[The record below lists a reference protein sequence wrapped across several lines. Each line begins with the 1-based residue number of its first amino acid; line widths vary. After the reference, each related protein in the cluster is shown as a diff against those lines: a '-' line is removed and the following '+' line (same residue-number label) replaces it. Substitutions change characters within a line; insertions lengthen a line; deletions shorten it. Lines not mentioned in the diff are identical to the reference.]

1 MEKLE
6 NWKIDE
12 EMCRRSE
19 EKLCKSILK
28 GLAKRSREK
37 HAMLADVEEG
47 QEQFVICIDDITG
60 KELPWHAVRKARE
73 LELKYLRDLGV
84 YEKVDE
90 KEAVAKYG
98 ITPVDTKWID
108 TGKAFQGE
116 PMQIRSRMCAREFKS
131 DDRPDLYAGT
141 PPLEALKAI
150 ISVAA
155 NNKNTF
161 SIMHIDVPRAY
172 FHAKAQRPVLIRLPV
187 EDRMGA
193 DAGKVG
199 LMKKNMY
206 GTRDAASNWKR
217 DWQGH
222 VQKWG
227 LQLGLSSK
235 NLFHHKEDRVSGL
248 THGDDFVF
256 TGPTEKLME
265 VERKMT
271 SVHPI
276 KAKVI
281 SYGSSKS
288 IKTLNRRMHWGERGI
303 MYQHDPRHVDVL
315 VKDPGLEHGNSVQT
329 PAAPGALEEEESE
342 PLSQDQHHRYRSLVA
357 RCLFLSQDRADIT
370 RIVNELCQKMSNPNQ
385 QSLARLKRLARYLK
399 RERQWGQVFVY
410 GAMTKDLTVFTDSDW
425 AGCKETRK
433 SSSAGVLMLGKH
445 TH

>member
-1 MEKLE
+1 
-6 NWKIDE
+6 
-12 EMCRRSE
+12 
-19 EKLCKSILK
+19 
-28 GLAKRSREK
+28 
-37 HAMLADVEEG
+37 
-47 QEQFVICIDDITG
+47 
-60 KELPWHAVRKARE
+60 
-73 LELKYLRDLGV
+73 
-84 YEKVDE
+84 
-90 KEAVAKYG
+90 
-98 ITPVDTKWID
+98 
-108 TGKAFQGE
+108 
-116 PMQIRSRMCAREFKS
+116 
-131 DDRPDLYAGT
+131 
-141 PPLEALKAI
+141 
-150 ISVAA
+150 
-155 NNKNTF
+155 
-161 SIMHIDVPRAY
+161 
-172 FHAKAQRPVLIRLPV
+172 
-187 EDRMGA
+187 MGA

-199 LMKKNMY
+199 LMKKSMY
-206 GTRDAASNWKR
+206 GTRDAASNWER

-248 THGDDFVF
+248 THGDDFVL
-256 TGPTEKLME
+256 TGPTEKL
-265 VERKMT
+265 KMT
-271 SVHPI
+271 SVYPI

-288 IKTLNRRMHWGERGI
+288 IKTLNRRLHWGKRGI

-315 VKDPGLEHGNSVQT
+315 VKDLGLEHGNSVQT

-370 RIVNELCQKMSNPNQ
+370 FIVNELCQKMSNPNQ

-399 RERQWGQVFVY
+399 RERQWEQVFEY

-445 TH
+445 TLKAYTRKQRIIAKSSAEAEQYAAALGAFEAKGVQSMMFDLGFEVKPVLAIGAKATEHILHRQGVGKLKHIDVAYLWEQDDIRSQRIWERSRSAER